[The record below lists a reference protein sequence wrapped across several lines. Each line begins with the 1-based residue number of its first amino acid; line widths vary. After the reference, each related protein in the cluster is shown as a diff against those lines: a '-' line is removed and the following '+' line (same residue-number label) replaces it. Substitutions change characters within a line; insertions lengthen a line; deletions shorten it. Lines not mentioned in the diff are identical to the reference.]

1 MRTLS
6 ASPASLRFPLTRGI
20 FLCILSIRHVR
31 PKPISRASK
40 QTKNIHIF
48 MAESI
53 ENLHSIS
60 NFDNNPTTKGKRK
73 YTTIERSSVCGVLG
87 DLAKRLP
94 ATCRITDRSD
104 CRFRQFI
111 VHEMSSKRRVAKRAG
126 TCEGGQIRK

>member
-1 MRTLS
+1 
-6 ASPASLRFPLTRGI
+6 
-20 FLCILSIRHVR
+20 
-31 PKPISRASK
+31 
-40 QTKNIHIF
+40 

-60 NFDNNPTTKGKRK
+60 NFDINPTTKGKRK

-104 CRFRQFI
+104 SRFRQFI
-111 VHEMSSKRRVAKRAG
+111 VHEMSRKQRETKRAG
-126 TCEGGQIRK
+126 NGEGVGGANQKIIHIELPQQPHSQNTHKFE